1 MAPSIE
7 KYVDEVAFLGT
18 PEMIGLSQHH
28 RRILMAGSSAMVLLG
43 ASRFGPSTI
52 DWYLSTRTSAD
63 SLIAAVA
70 REEASI
76 RALPMTRDSLVA
88 RKVRLASLDS
98 AILEGKTPALAGATL
113 SEVISDYAEE
123 SKAQVGNVQLRIDSA
138 AATAAFVKVGAHASV
153 KGDLAAIVRFLARV
167 ESGPTLL
174 AVRELEMISEGDPS
188 ASHNS
193 TESLRADVMIEGL
206 ARNPSF
212 GVVPR

>member
-1 MAPSIE
+1 
-7 KYVDEVAFLGT
+7 
-18 PEMIGLSQHH
+18 MIGLSQHH

>member
-1 MAPSIE
+1 
-7 KYVDEVAFLGT
+7 
-18 PEMIGLSQHH
+18 MIVMSQHD
-28 RRILMAGSSAMVLLG
+28 RRILMVGLSAIAVLLA
-43 ASRFGPSTI
+43 ASRLGPSAI
-52 DWYLSTRTSAD
+52 DWYLVTLASAD
-63 SLIAAVA
+63 SLISVVA

-76 RALPMTRDSLVA
+76 RALPITRDSLVA
-88 RKVRLASLDS
+88 RTVRLASLDS

-153 KGDLAAIVRFLARV
+153 KGDLAAITRFLARV

-174 AVRELEMISEGDPS
+174 AVRGLEMISEGDPS
-188 ASHNS
+188 ASQNS